1 MEIIIAILTLGG
13 LGFIFAGGL
22 AFADKKLKVEE
33 NPLIAEVNQY
43 LPNANCGGCGKAGC
57 YDFAVNVV
65 EGKIEINKCPVCN
78 DEARNEIAKLLG
90 QEISTTIK
98 KIPIIHCQ
106 GGNSKANK
114 KEVDYIGPKTCKT
127 INLISGGENLCYYG
141 CLGAGDCV
149 NACQFGAL
157 LINNDLLIA
166 GVDDLQIQKVNHS
179 QNLQEDKL
187 FHSENK
193 GKFVLLLKHRPFV
206 EKNSIGLF
214 DLQLSGHVHKGQI
227 FPFSLLTKFYYS
239 VHAGFKKLAD
249 SSYLYVS
256 RGSGTWGPPIRFLS
270 KPEVT
275 IIDISNPDLRI

>member
-157 LINNDLLIA
+157 LINNDGLPQVIEELCTGCGICVKSCPRNLIELHPIDRNIFVYCKNEDEPKKA
-166 GVDDLQIQKVNHS
+166 KEVCDVACIGCGICARKSDGGIIMKN
-179 QNLQEDKL
+179 NLAIVVYD
-187 FHSENK
+187 
-193 GKFVLLLKHRPFV
+193 
-206 EKNSIGLF
+206 
-214 DLQLSGHVHKGQI
+214 
-227 FPFSLLTKFYYS
+227 SL
-239 VHAGFKKLAD
+239 
-249 SSYLYVS
+249 
-256 RGSGTWGPPIRFLS
+256 
-270 KPEVT
+270 
-275 IIDISNPDLRI
+275 DISKIPIEKCSTGAIKKKELYN